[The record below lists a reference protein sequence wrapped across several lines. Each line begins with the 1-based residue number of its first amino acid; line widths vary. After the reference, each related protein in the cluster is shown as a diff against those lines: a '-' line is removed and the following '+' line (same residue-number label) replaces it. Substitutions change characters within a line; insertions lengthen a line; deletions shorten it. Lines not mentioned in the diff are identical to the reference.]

1 MEALEQLQKTDIAL
15 VLMDASMPGMD
26 GFETAQMIHAHRRF
40 QTTPMLFISGI
51 RVTNMD
57 RLNGYQHGA
66 VDYVSVPVVPQ
77 LLRAKV
83 KVFAE
88 FDRTTRQLEM
98 LNVPQRRL
106 GEVNSAEP
114 I

>member
-1 MEALEQLQKTDIAL
+1 
-15 VLMDASMPGMD
+15 
-26 GFETAQMIHAHRRF
+26 
-40 QTTPMLFISGI
+40 
-51 RVTNMD
+51 
-57 RLNGYQHGA
+57 

-77 LLRAKV
+77 LLQAKV

-106 GEVNSAEP
+106 GEVNSSSAQP